1 MTVTLRPAGPADLDA
16 ITEVMLACWR
26 ESYATVLPE
35 RAIATMTPELVERLW
50 TRALTGTAPGAAIV
64 AVSEAGAVLGVT
76 RYELGPDHGGIVQS
90 LYVSPRAQ
98 RLGIGARLLSA
109 AVAGLRDLDAP
120 RFHLWVFADNAPS
133 IAFYQ
138 RQGWVLDGTSRVQAG
153 FDVEELR
160 LEYAGSDPDPGRSS
174 ALRRTASDIVAS
186 GPDAPA
192 GVSIGL
198 RTAGGEFTAVT
209 GNRSLGDTAEPMTL
223 STHHDLASIT
233 KILAT
238 TTALIALVSAA
249 HVHLDDPVARYL
261 PGFTGDGKETVTIR
275 QLLTHRGGL
284 WEWQPLYLNGR
295 TGETAIRYV
304 EQLPLRYRPD
314 TARHYSDLGFIL
326 LGRVIA
332 AITGVRLDEAV
343 KHLVTKPLGLDATG
357 YRTATSPAIADIAV
371 SAPGDVTEQRMVA
384 TGVPYPV
391 LESDARFGG
400 WRSRPIAGEVN
411 DGNAFHAF
419 GGVSGHAGLFSTLG
433 DLLDYAWALAH
444 YRDHDS
450 LWNPRVVETFL
461 TDGPDAEQALGFRR
475 YRFTADGKTTTMY
488 GHPGFVGCVV
498 GFSPDAGVALA
509 LCSNRLAR
517 TDNPVPN
524 DELWSLA
531 RTAANTQL
539 TGLDPKARR

>member
-1 MTVTLRPAGPADLDA
+1 MTVTLRPAGLADLDA

-35 RAIATMTPELVERLW
+35 QAIATMTPELVERLW
-50 TRALTGTAPGAAIV
+50 TRALTGAAPGAAIV
-64 AVSEAGAVLGVT
+64 AVSETGTILGVT
-76 RYELGPDHGGIVQS
+76 RYELGADNGGIVQS

-109 AVAGLRDLDAP
+109 AVAGLRDLDAT
-120 RFHLWVFADNAPS
+120 RLNLWVFADNAPS

-138 RQGWVLDGTSRVQAG
+138 RQGWVLDGTSRVQDG
-153 FDVEELR
+153 FDAEELR
-160 LEYAGSDPDPGRSS
+160 LEYPGSASP
-174 ALRRTASDIVAS
+174 LLRTATDIIES

-198 RTAGGEFTAVT
+198 RTAGGEFTAVA
-209 GNRSLGDTAEPMTL
+209 GNRALGEPAQAMTL
-223 STHHDLASIT
+223 DTHHDLASVT

-238 TTALIALVSAA
+238 TTALIALVSAT

-261 PGFTGDGKETVTIR
+261 PGFTGDGRETVTIR

-295 TGETAIRYV
+295 TGEAAIRYV

-326 LGRVIA
+326 LGRVIT

-343 KHLVTKPLGLDATG
+343 RHLVTKPLGLDSTG
-357 YRTATSPAIADIAV
+357 YRTATSPTIANIAV

-384 TGVPYPV
+384 TSVPYPV
-391 LESDARFGG
+391 LESNSRFDC
-400 WRSRPIAGEVN
+400 WRSHPIAGEVN

-419 GGVSGHAGLFSTLG
+419 GGVSGHAGLFSTLA
-433 DLLDYAWALAH
+433 DLLDYAWALAN

-461 TDGPDAEQALGFRR
+461 TDGPDPEQALGFRR

-498 GFSPDAGVALA
+498 GFSPEAGVALA
-509 LCSNRLAR
+509 LCSNRLSR

-539 TGLDPKARR
+539 TGLDPKPRR